1 MNLVND
7 YLVNVSSAE
16 CLVCGVESEKIR
28 LATGQQFAETEYC
41 YGDILINDIDIW
53 NKIKKDTHYKE
64 YLENRLCETLLNGF
78 SSAMVEITAGYDTG
92 CVNIGWGV
100 EP

>member
-7 YLVNVSSAE
+7 YLVNVSSAVR
-16 CLVCGVESEKIR
+16 LVCGVESEKIR
-28 LATGQQFAETEYC
+28 LATGQQFAETDYC
-41 YGDILINDIDIW
+41 YGDIVINDIDIW
-53 NKIKKDTHYKE
+53 NNIKKDTQYKE
-64 YLENRLCETLLNGF
+64 NLEKLFSETLLNGF
-78 SSAMVEITAGYDTG
+78 GLAMVEITAGYDTG